1 MRAGG
6 GDAAEG
12 TGSGTAAEFSGALGD
27 LRGLL
32 HAYPWLAH
40 AHALD
45 SVSVEQEL
53 GFRFRSL
60 RRIPRNLVTALAEK
74 LGGALAALLCP
85 GFPQVRAA
93 KVWTLLPRLLLG
105 AVLDPRPQ
113 PRARRAPRQRGIRT
127 VLRDRL
133 RRLEAGEWPG
143 LLADSRTQ
151 GPGAAATQ
159 PDEDAPAGWDKA
171 REMVRFARLGQVG
184 KAAARL
190 TSAGVAPWSQAVEDR
205 LRELVAPQAGSPPT
219 ASALPPD
226 NPVQLDF
233 DNFRRRLR
241 RAPRESAPG
250 PTGLRSDHLQLLL

>member
-1 MRAGG
+1 MIS
-6 GDAAEG
+6 AAQG
-12 TGSGTAAEFSGALGD
+12 TGSGTATEFSGALGD

-60 RRIPRNLVTALAEK
+60 RRTPRNLVTALAEK

-85 GFPQVRAA
+85 GFPEVRAA

-133 RRLEAGEWPG
+133 RRLKAGEWPG
-143 LLADSRTQ
+143 LSADI
-151 GPGAAATQ
+151 
-159 PDEDAPAGWDKA
+159 D
-171 REMVRFARLGQVG
+171 LVG
-184 KAAARL
+184 
-190 TSAGVAPWSQAVEDR
+190 DI
-205 LRELVAPQAGSPPT
+205 
-219 ASALPPD
+219 
-226 NPVQLDF
+226 
-233 DNFRRRLR
+233 
-241 RAPRESAPG
+241 
-250 PTGLRSDHLQLLL
+250 